1 MPDNK
6 KSPLISFR
14 LFEGILPLDRSR
26 ILPDILAGITLAA
39 LGIPE
44 VMGYSKIIN
53 LPVVTGLYTMLLPML
68 VFAIFGSSKHLVVGA
83 DSATAAIV
91 AAGLISLAI
100 PVNSPAYFESAKMIA
115 IIAGIMLLLARL
127 FRVGFISDF
136 LSRTVLIGFL
146 SGVGIQVAFGQL
158 PHMLGF
164 AKTGHNF
171 IEQLINTAKDIP
183 LTNITSLLITN
194 ISLVVIVVMEKFLPR
209 FPGALL
215 VVIGMILVSAFYNWG
230 SRGVDVIGNVPKGLP
245 ELGFP
250 SVSWPEILK
259 LLSLSFS
266 CFIVIIA
273 QSAATSR
280 AYAIQYHEEFSENKD
295 IVGLALSNISA
306 ACSNCFIVNGS
317 PTKTAMV
324 DSARGKSQISQL
336 TTVAVTLIVL
346 LFLTRPLSYL
356 PNAVL
361 ATIVFHIGVKL
372 VDIRGLKMIRKAKPK
387 EYLLALTTMA
397 TVVLVGVEQGILLAI
412 LLSLLQHIR
421 KSYQPYSGIIMHD
434 PKEQWRLEKAIP
446 NEFIEPGL
454 VMYWFGA
461 SLYYANANHFAEE
474 VRKLIGSDHSK
485 PRWLA
490 VDSSAITGID
500 FTAGLMIRDL
510 QKELANQDIVL
521 AFTRVNENLRSDFDR
536 LGITKL
542 IGEDH
547 LFLSRT
553 SCVEAYRQAFRMG
566 QSRQADS

>member
-1 MPDNK
+1 MPDETNHGR
-6 KSPLISFR
+6 SFQ
-14 LFEGILPLDRSR
+14 LFQGILPLRRSEL
-26 ILPDILAGITLAA
+26 IPDILAGITLAA

-91 AAGLISLAI
+91 AAGLTSLSISA
-100 PVNSPAYFESAKMIA
+100 NSPAYFESAKMVA
-115 IIAGIMLLLARL
+115 LIAGTMLLLARL

-146 SGVGIQVAFGQL
+146 SGVGIQVAFGQI

-164 AKTGHNF
+164 AKSGHNF
-171 IEQLINTAKDIP
+171 IEQLINTFKNIP
-183 LTNITSLLITN
+183 GTNITSLI
-194 ISLVVIVVMEKFLPR
+194 ISIVSLVVIAGLEKFLPR

-215 VVIGMILVSAFYNWG
+215 VVVGMILVSAFYNWE
-230 SRGVDVIGNVPKGLP
+230 SKGVEVIGSVPRGLP
-245 ELGFP
+245 KFGFP
-250 SVSWPEILK
+250 IVTWNELLK

-280 AYAIQYHEEFSENKD
+280 AYAIRYRDEFNQNKD
-295 IVGLALSNISA
+295 IVGLALSNFAS
-306 ACSNCFIVNGS
+306 ACSNTFIVNGS

-324 DSARGKSQISQL
+324 DSAGGKSQISQL
-336 TTVAVTLIVL
+336 ITVTVTLIVL

-361 ATIVFHIGVKL
+361 ASIVFHIGVKL
-372 VDIRGLKMIRKAKPK
+372 VDIRGLKMIRQAKPK

-421 KSYQPYSGIIMHD
+421 KSYQPFSGIIMHD
-434 PKEQWRLEKAIP
+434 PKEQWKVVKAIP
-446 NEFIEPGL
+446 NEFIESGL
-454 VMYWFGA
+454 LMYWFGA
-461 SLYYANANHFAEE
+461 ALYYANANHFAQE
-474 VRKLIGSDHSK
+474 VRKLISNDTIK
-485 PRWLA
+485 PHWLA
-490 VDSSAITGID
+490 VDCSAITSVD
-500 FTAGLMIRDL
+500 YTAGLMLKDL
-510 QKELANQDIVL
+510 QQELANEQVVL
-521 AFTRVNENLRSDFDR
+521 AFTRVNENLRSDFDH

-542 IGEDH
+542 VGENH
-547 LFLSRT
+547 LFLSRS
-553 SCVEAYRQAFRMG
+553 SCVDTFRQA
-566 QSRQADS
+566 SVSE